1 MNCLSM
7 TSGLILIL
15 GYFAV
20 MLLLVA
26 FIRGGAFSK
35 ASYLVANRN
44 IGGVMAAFSI
54 AATWVWAPSMFV
66 AAEKAYLQGFAGV
79 FWFVVPNVLTLI
91 LFGFFANWMRKKKPE
106 GWTFSAYIREK
117 FSKRTHNLYLVESVG
132 LQICSFGV
140 QLLAGATIMHKLT
153 GLPFFGVT
161 CAMALIPLL
170 YTLKSGIKASILTD
184 YWQMIWICLVLIF
197 GLPILFSNAGTDAL
211 FNGLGGHTGE
221 FGNLFSDKGIN
232 VMLTFGIPTAIGLLS
247 GTFGD
252 QMFWQRIFSV
262 KEGQVKT
269 AMFLGAAIFAV
280 VPVSL
285 SIFGFIAAGSGLEVS
300 DTQLTNVSSV
310 IAFAPRWYLY
320 VFLVMILSGL
330 MSTVDSILCAVSSVA
345 GHDIVERI
353 KECFPNSNADEV
365 KIARFAMIVIAILA
379 ICIANIPGMTIT
391 YLFLFY
397 GTLRSSVMLPS
408 VWAIKGVKMSEKGLF
423 WGILLSL
430 CVGLPIFAIGNLN
443 GNVGMILTGSLL
455 TIGLS
460 GILSLFN
467 KESLN
472 EAANEK
478 RYYNDI
484 D

>member
-20 MLLLVA
+20 MLILVA
-26 FIRGGAFSK
+26 FIRGNVFSK
-35 ASYLVANRN
+35 ASYLVADRN

-91 LFGFFANWMRKKKPE
+91 LFGFFANWMRKKKPD

-161 CAMALIPLL
+161 LAMALIPLL

-184 YWQMIWICLVLIF
+184 YWQMIWICIVLIL
-197 GLPILFSNAGTDAL
+197 GLPILFTNAGTDAF

-221 FGNLFSDKGIN
+221 FGSLFSESGIN

-262 KEGQVKT
+262 KEGQVKK
-269 AMFLGAAIFAV
+269 AMMLAAAIFAV

-320 VFLVMILSGL
+320 VFLIMILSGL

-353 KECFPNSNADEV
+353 KEKFPYSNFNEV
-365 KIARFAMIVIAILA
+365 IVARVAMIAIAALA

-430 CVGLPIFAIGNLN
+430 CVGLPIFAIGNLD
-443 GNVGMILTGSLL
+443 GNVGLILTGSLL

-467 KESLN
+467 KETVN
-472 EAANEK
+472 DVEPQA
-478 RYYNDI
+478 RHYCDI